1 MTHRRRLFVFGMM
14 ITLVLTFL
22 TGCWDRTETNDIAFV
37 LTSSIDLEDDGKYRV
52 TFMLPL
58 PGSMGGASGGGG
70 GTSGGGK
77 SYYIDS
83 EVGTT
88 IRDATSKL
96 QMRISRRLFLS
107 HRRTIVLGEKLA
119 KAGIGIMFD
128 DAARTP
134 ESRLTCFLVVT
145 KGKGYDLLNA
155 EPKFERFPSEVIRE
169 ITKSKRAMATST
181 KDIGLALSFNSDPIL
196 SYLEAKE
203 TQGAK
208 EPSQEIQLI
217 GYGQFKGDRMVG
229 IYKNQEA
236 NGLMW
241 LRNYVR
247 EHLLTFPFESGKD
260 ISILV
265 KEGHANI
272 KPILQ
277 GDKVIFELSLE
288 AKGVIGEDLSEQDLN
303 KPESIHR
310 VERKFAEQ
318 VKKCVQAA
326 IKQMQKEGTDSAQL
340 GLMIWR
346 SHPNTW
352 NNDLK
357 ERWRAVFK
365 EAEFRIK
372 VEASITETGLIN
384 QNVTKDGR

>member
-1 MTHRRRLFVFGMM
+1 MASIALPICYPSPVPWGRQRGWRRYERRQKL
-14 ITLVLTFL
+14 L
-22 TGCWDRTETNDIAFV
+22 
-37 LTSSIDLEDDGKYRV
+37 
-52 TFMLPL
+52 
-58 PGSMGGASGGGG
+58 
-70 GTSGGGK
+70 
-77 SYYIDS
+77 IDS

-88 IRDATSKL
+88 LREATSKL
-96 QMRISRRLFLS
+96 QMRMSRRLFMS
-107 HRRTIVLGEKLA
+107 HRRTIIIGEKLA
-119 KAGIGIMFD
+119 KAGIGIKFD
-128 DAARTP
+128 DAVRSP

-169 ITKSKRAMATST
+169 ITKSRRAMATST

-208 EPSQEIQLI
+208 QPSQEIQLV

-241 LRNYVR
+241 MRNYVR

-265 KEGHANI
+265 KEGHTDI

-277 GDKVIFELSLE
+277 GDKVIFQLKLE

-303 KPESIHR
+303 KPEAIHK

-318 VKKCVQAA
+318 VKKCVLAA

-340 GLMIWR
+340 GLMVWR
-346 SHPNTW
+346 SHPNAW
-352 NNDLK
+352 NNGLK
-357 ERWRAVFK
+357 ERWRDVFK
-365 EAEFRIK
+365 EAEFRIQ